1 MQMAVIGLGAMGAPM
16 AHNLLKA
23 GHSLAVFNRTAAKAQ
38 ALEALGALVAATP
51 RAAAVGAAILL
62 VNVSDTHDVE
72 AVLMHPETGAAAGLS
87 AGSLVIDCSTIA
99 PAATRTM
106 AAKLAARGIGFVDA
120 PVSGGPEGAAKATLA
135 IMCGGSE
142 ADFARALPVLQLLG
156 ARVVR
161 VGPVGCGQVA
171 KAVNQ
176 VVIAGTYQALAEGL
190 ALAVGAGADP
200 EQVLQAISAGA
211 ARSWVLENRAG
222 NMLRDEYPPG
232 FRVALHRKDLR
243 IALAEA
249 SAAHLQL
256 PLTQLVAAAEDRLLA
271 AGHGDEDVSA
281 LARLV
286 RQDGAL
292 SPGPFRCPLTES
304 TNP

>member
-1 MQMAVIGLGAMGAPM
+1 MGAPM

-38 ALEALGALVAATP
+38 ALEALGARVAATP

-62 VNVSDTHDVE
+62 VNVSDTTDVE
-72 AVLMHPETGAAAGLS
+72 TVLMHPETGAAAGLS

-292 SPGPFRCPLTES
+292 PPGPFRSLP
-304 TNP
+304 PRDAHQ